1 MHNST
6 SYFIIGGS
14 GFLGNAFSNYLK
26 QHNIVSR
33 NVLRG
38 EISDSKSL
46 HFNEETVEKLHIS
59 NTKNIIIDFAYTS
72 VPGTSFS
79 DPIKDFTENL
89 YNINSHLAFAAHIPN
104 ATYIYISSGGTVY
117 GNVDELLPIKENANN
132 VPLSPYGITKLA
144 SEKYAL
150 MYKSI
155 YGVDVK
161 IVRAANIYGPGQKP
175 FRGQGF
181 VATAIAKMI
190 LKQQIQIFGDG
201 SVVRD
206 YLFVDDFCQA
216 LYNVLEKGE
225 NGGIY
230 NVGSEVGYSTNDVL
244 RMIKSIVGGDKEP
257 DIEHL
262 PQRPFDVTYNVL
274 DCTKLKKLNNNF
286 YKVSL
291 EKGIA
296 ASYNWLNEYL
306 KFQ

>member
-1 MHNST
+1 MYNST
-6 SYFIIGGS
+6 SYFLIGGS
-14 GFLGNAFSNYLK
+14 GFLGDAFSKYLT
-26 QHNIVSR
+26 QQGITSR

-46 HFNEETVEKLHIS
+46 HFNEETLEKLHIS
-59 NTKNIIIDFAYTS
+59 SVRNIIIDFAYTS

-117 GNVDELLPIKENANN
+117 GNVSEELPIKENADNT
-132 VPLSPYGITKLA
+132 PLSPYGITKLA

-155 YGVDVK
+155 HGIDVK

-190 LKQQIQIFGDG
+190 LKQPLQIFGDG

-206 YLFVDDFCQA
+206 YLYIDDFCNA
-216 LYNVLEKGE
+216 LYSILEKGD
-225 NGGIY
+225 NGGVY
-230 NVGSEVGYSTNDVL
+230 NVGSGVGHTTNDVL
-244 RMIKSIVGGDKEP
+244 RIVKSVVEGNDEP
-257 DIEHL
+257 DIEYL
-262 PQRPFDVTYNVL
+262 PERPFDVSYNVL
-274 DCTKLKKLNNNF
+274 DCTKVKKINKNF

-291 EKGIA
+291 REGIL
-296 ASYNWLNEYL
+296 ASYDWLNKQL
-306 KFQ
+306 